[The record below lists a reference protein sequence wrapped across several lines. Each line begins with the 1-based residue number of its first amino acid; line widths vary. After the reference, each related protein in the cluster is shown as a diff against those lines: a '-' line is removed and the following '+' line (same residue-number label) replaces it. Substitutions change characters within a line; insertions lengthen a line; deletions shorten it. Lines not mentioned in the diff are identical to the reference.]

1 MASPTSMYRLQKLTT
16 TPTVVDLPSCMYR
29 MNPINKFAS
38 TDLAPSYYGS
48 TTCATNYLSGT
59 PGKMEGLAELEKR
72 QEAVLLRLQC
82 LKQQLDKLQSNKGS
96 TDQTTPLV
104 SAVGAAA
111 QSSPVKQPVGVK
123 EAVVE
128 HILTAL
134 KDHLD
139 DISSLHFNSQIQ
151 DNNFSTDVASLPR
164 SILYRLGCLKNEL
177 QMIKTEDDHRTPVTS
192 VEVRERQAALRSIIS
207 ALKEELYL
215 IEALQNVKNEP
226 LECSCTGVDVV
237 IHHREVVKKLMS
249 LQDELY
255 KLLRSIQNL
264 SWETGAVHDLVIAAN
279 PERPPYSLVLLRKL
293 LKNAGFPV
301 YCANHLHSS
310 IKKVNETLQKTFTE
324 NPEGDRSKHSL
335 AFTLHWKDVSS
346 PSLMVNPLHQTPISS
361 EANIIRYVSRL
372 FPLSSPY
379 NYEATGTFTSITET
393 DNLLDQL
400 TNQMICGN
408 NKERQSVLRLLNGRL
423 GRASWLMG
431 DKCSIVDV
439 MAWSAL
445 KQTGSEAGAPAN
457 VSKWYKAVSTL
468 AGLESN
474 SPQENNVVSK
484 NEKNQTL
491 SKKGGQTSN
500 GHLDRK
506 GLEQLLKKL
515 NVKFQVQDHEEV
527 FTVEA
532 LMKNVSS
539 MPGLH
544 MKNLFLKDKKK
555 NLYLLSARH
564 NAEVKLNEVGKQIG
578 VKELR
583 FGDESVM
590 FDVLGVKQGCITAYA
605 LINDKNHQV
614 KFLLDS
620 EALDGKHQYINF
632 HPMSNAATL
641 GISPANLTK
650 FLSHTGH
657 EPTLLTFK

>member
-1 MASPTSMYRLQKLTT
+1 MYKT
-16 TPTVVDLPSCMYR
+16 
-29 MNPINKFAS
+29 NPINKFAS
-38 TDLAPSYYGS
+38 TDLASSYYGS
-48 TTCATNYLSGT
+48 TCATNYVSG
-59 PGKMEGLAELEKR
+59 PGKLDGLAELEMR

-82 LKQQLDKLQSNKGS
+82 LKQQLDKLQNNKCP
-96 TDQTTPLV
+96 TDQSMPSMAV
-104 SAVGAAA
+104 VGAAA
-111 QSSPVKQPVGVK
+111 QSSPVKQPAGVK
-123 EAVVE
+123 QAVVE
-128 HILTAL
+128 HILTAIQG
-134 KDHLD
+134 HLD

-151 DNNFSTDVASLPR
+151 DINFKMDTASLPR

-177 QMIKTEDDHRTPVTS
+177 LMHKTEDVHGLITPVTS
-192 VEVRERQAALRSIIS
+192 VEVADRQAGLIGIIS
-207 ALKEELYL
+207 ALKEELFL
-215 IEALQNVKNEP
+215 IEALQSDKNEP
-226 LECSCTGVDVV
+226 LECSSRVDVV
-237 IHHREVVKKLMS
+237 THHREVVKKLMS
-249 LQDELY
+249 LQDELN
-255 KLLRSIQNL
+255 KLLRSIQDL
-264 SWETGAVHDLVIAAN
+264 SWEIGTVHDLVIAAN
-279 PERPPYSLVLLRKL
+279 PDRPPYSLVLLRKL
-293 LKNAGFPV
+293 LKNVGFPV

-310 IKKVNETLQKTFTE
+310 VKKVGETLQKTFTE
-324 NPEGDRSKHSL
+324 SPEGDRSKHSL

-346 PSLMVNPLHQTPISS
+346 PSLMVNPLHQTPISG

-379 NYEATGTFTSITET
+379 NYEATGTFTLITET

-408 NKERQSVLRLLNGRL
+408 NKERQAVLRLLNGRL

-439 MAWSAL
+439 MAWSAVR
-445 KQTGSEAGAPAN
+445 QTGSEVGAPAN
-457 VSKWYKAVSTL
+457 VSKWYKAVSNL
-468 AGLESN
+468 AGLES
-474 SPQENNVVSK
+474 SVPQENNIVSSK
-484 NEKNQTL
+484 NEKNQTI
-491 SKKGGQTSN
+491 SKNAGKISN
-500 GHLDRK
+500 GHMDRK

-515 NVKFQVQDHEEV
+515 NMKFQVQDHEEV

-532 LMKNVSS
+532 LMKNVSL

-564 NAEVKLNEVGKQIG
+564 NAEVKLNEVGKQMG

-590 FDVLGVKQGCITAYA
+590 FDVLGVKQGCVTAYA

-620 EALDGKHQYINF
+620 EALDERHEYINF
-632 HPMSNAATL
+632 HPLSNAATL
-641 GISPANLTK
+641 GISPANLKK

>member
-1 MASPTSMYRLQKLTT
+1 MYKT
-16 TPTVVDLPSCMYR
+16 
-29 MNPINKFAS
+29 NPINKFAS
-38 TDLAPSYYGS
+38 TDLASSYYGS
-48 TTCATNYLSGT
+48 TCATNYVSG
-59 PGKMEGLAELEKR
+59 PGKLDGLAELEMR

-82 LKQQLDKLQSNKGS
+82 LKQQLDKLQNNKCP
-96 TDQTTPLV
+96 TDQSMPSMAV
-104 SAVGAAA
+104 VGAAA
-111 QSSPVKQPVGVK
+111 QSSPVKQPAGVK
-123 EAVVE
+123 QAVVE
-128 HILTAL
+128 HILTAIQG
-134 KDHLD
+134 HLD

-151 DNNFSTDVASLPR
+151 IGT
-164 SILYRLGCLKNEL
+164 
-177 QMIKTEDDHRTPVTS
+177 
-192 VEVRERQAALRSIIS
+192 
-207 ALKEELYL
+207 
-215 IEALQNVKNEP
+215 
-226 LECSCTGVDVV
+226 
-237 IHHREVVKKLMS
+237 
-249 LQDELY
+249 
-255 KLLRSIQNL
+255 
-264 SWETGAVHDLVIAAN
+264 VHDLVIAAN
-279 PERPPYSLVLLRKL
+279 PDRPPYSLVLLRKL
-293 LKNAGFPV
+293 LKNVGFPV

-310 IKKVNETLQKTFTE
+310 VKKVGETLQKTFTE
-324 NPEGDRSKHSL
+324 SPEGDRSKHSL

-346 PSLMVNPLHQTPISS
+346 PSLMVNPLHQTPISG

-379 NYEATGTFTSITET
+379 NYEATGTFTLITET

-408 NKERQSVLRLLNGRL
+408 NKERQAVLRLLNGRL

-439 MAWSAL
+439 MAWSAVR
-445 KQTGSEAGAPAN
+445 QTGSEVGAPAN
-457 VSKWYKAVSTL
+457 VSKWYKAVSNL
-468 AGLESN
+468 AGLES
-474 SPQENNVVSK
+474 SVPQENNIVSSK
-484 NEKNQTL
+484 NEKNQTI
-491 SKKGGQTSN
+491 SKNAGKISN
-500 GHLDRK
+500 GHMDRK

-515 NVKFQVQDHEEV
+515 NMKFQVQDHEEV

-532 LMKNVSS
+532 LMKNVSL

-564 NAEVKLNEVGKQIG
+564 NAEVKLNEVGKQMG

-590 FDVLGVKQGCITAYA
+590 FDVLGVKQGCVTAYA

-620 EALDGKHQYINF
+620 EALDERHEYINF
-632 HPMSNAATL
+632 HPLSNAATL
-641 GISPANLTK
+641 GISPANLKK

>member
-1 MASPTSMYRLQKLTT
+1 MATSVKMYRLPKLAS
-16 TPTVVDLPSCMYR
+16 TPTVVDLPTCMYK
-29 MNPINKFAS
+29 MSPINKFAS
-38 TDLAPSYYGS
+38 TDLASSYYGS
-48 TTCATNYLSGT
+48 TTCATNYVSGP
-59 PGKMEGLAELEKR
+59 PGKIGGLAELEMR
-72 QEAVLLRLQC
+72 QEAVLHRLQC
-82 LKQQLDKLQSNKGS
+82 LKQQLDKLQNNKCL
-96 TDQTTPLV
+96 TDQSMPSMSV
-104 SAVGAAA
+104 VGAAA
-111 QSSPVKQPVGVK
+111 QSSPVKQPAGVK
-123 EAVVE
+123 QAVVE
-128 HILTAL
+128 HILMAI

-139 DISSLHFNSQIQ
+139 DISSLHFSSQIQ
-151 DNNFSTDVASLPR
+151 IGT
-164 SILYRLGCLKNEL
+164 
-177 QMIKTEDDHRTPVTS
+177 
-192 VEVRERQAALRSIIS
+192 
-207 ALKEELYL
+207 
-215 IEALQNVKNEP
+215 
-226 LECSCTGVDVV
+226 
-237 IHHREVVKKLMS
+237 
-249 LQDELY
+249 
-255 KLLRSIQNL
+255 
-264 SWETGAVHDLVIAAN
+264 VHDLVIAAN
-279 PERPPYSLVLLRKL
+279 PDRPPYSLVLLRKL
-293 LKNAGFPV
+293 LKNVGFPV
-301 YCANHLHSS
+301 YCANHVHSS
-310 IKKVNETLQKTFTE
+310 VKKVSESLQKTFTE
-324 NPEGDRSKHSL
+324 SPEGDRSKHSL

-346 PSLMVNPLHQTPISS
+346 PSLMVNPLHQTPISG

-408 NKERQSVLRLLNGRL
+408 NKERQAVLRLLNGRL

-439 MAWSAL
+439 MAWSAVR
-445 KQTGSEAGAPAN
+445 QTGSEAGAPAN
-457 VSKWYKAVSTL
+457 VSKWYRAVSNL
-468 AGLESN
+468 AGLES
-474 SPQENNVVSK
+474 SLPQENNIVSSK
-484 NEKNQTL
+484 NEKNQTI
-491 SKKGGQTSN
+491 SKNAGKTSN
-500 GHLDRK
+500 GHMDRK

-515 NVKFQVQDHEEV
+515 NMKFQVQDHEEV

-532 LMKNVSS
+532 LMKNVSPMS
-539 MPGLH
+539 GLH

-590 FDVLGVKQGCITAYA
+590 FDVLGVKQGCVTAYA

-620 EALDGKHQYINF
+620 EALDERHEYINF

-641 GISPANLTK
+641 GISPANLKT

>member
-111 QSSPVKQPVGVK
+111 QSSPVK
-123 EAVVE
+123 
-128 HILTAL
+128 
-134 KDHLD
+134 
-139 DISSLHFNSQIQ
+139 
-151 DNNFSTDVASLPR
+151 
-164 SILYRLGCLKNEL
+164 
-177 QMIKTEDDHRTPVTS
+177 
-192 VEVRERQAALRSIIS
+192 
-207 ALKEELYL
+207 
-215 IEALQNVKNEP
+215 
-226 LECSCTGVDVV
+226 
-237 IHHREVVKKLMS
+237 
-249 LQDELY
+249 
-255 KLLRSIQNL
+255 
-264 SWETGAVHDLVIAAN
+264 TGAVHDLVIAAN